1 MNHGQEPVTSPS
13 DSHKRLS
20 RLTTVALVL
29 ALAGTVLGS
38 AVMLIAL
45 RWKIDEVTTTEQ
57 AAASSPA
64 DTGADDALAGPN
76 AHLSEG
82 AKR

>member
-20 RLTTVALVL
+20 RLVTVALVL

-45 RWKIDEVTTTEQ
+45 RWKIDEDTTTTAQ

-64 DTGADDALAGPN
+64 DTSAQTT
-76 AHLSEG
+76 
-82 AKR
+82 R